1 MAVNANI
8 HQQQAINLTD
18 GAVLII
24 AGPGSG
30 KTFTLVERILNL
42 IQNHQVLPENLLV
55 VTFTEKAAMELRT
68 RVSNRLL
75 ELDIPFNVNE
85 MYLGTFHSVCLKI
98 IEDNR
103 EYTRLNRSFTLMDQF
118 DQQYFFFQKLREF
131 HEIENVHFITGTL
144 EKTPAWIQSENLVKW
159 INKVSEEV
167 LPIDELCESG
177 DQALTA
183 LGECYKKYSQL
194 LEENNALDFSTIQV
208 VALRLLQDNAE
219 VLQKMQSQLEY
230 LMVDEYQDTNTIQ
243 EKILMLLTGDKKN
256 ICVVGDDDQAL
267 YRFRGATVRNIL
279 QFPDNFPDQKCKQIS
294 LTTNYRSHPDI
305 IRFYNHW
312 MSEHHW
318 TINDVSYRYE
328 KIIEAPKADFPDCI
342 TAVKAIAEEHEDWHD
357 EIYNLLTHL
366 KEQGQLEDWNQVAF
380 LFQSVKNKKVQALAR
395 SLEEKGIPVYSP
407 RGNLFFE
414 REEICLL
421 IGALITIFPSYAADQ
436 DKLKTDGRS
445 MSIWEYYESQCV
457 TPFLAEIVKPEH
469 ESLRLWCKRKAEDH
483 ISLIRNTDYAFTSL
497 FYELLQFPLFSRY

>member
-1 MAVNANI
+1 
-8 HQQQAINLTD
+8 
-18 GAVLII
+18 
-24 AGPGSG
+24 
-30 KTFTLVERILNL
+30 
-42 IQNHQVLPENLLV
+42 
-55 VTFTEKAAMELRT
+55 
-68 RVSNRLL
+68 
-75 ELDIPFNVNE
+75 
-85 MYLGTFHSVCLKI
+85 
-98 IEDNR
+98 
-103 EYTRLNRSFTLMDQF
+103 MDQF

-328 KIIEAPKADFPDCI
+328 KIIEAPKADF
-342 TAVKAIAEEHEDWHD
+342 
-357 EIYNLLTHL
+357 
-366 KEQGQLEDWNQVAF
+366 
-380 LFQSVKNKKVQALAR
+380 
-395 SLEEKGIPVYSP
+395 
-407 RGNLFFE
+407 
-414 REEICLL
+414 L
-421 IGALITIFPSYAADQ
+421 IVLP
-436 DKLKTDGRS
+436 L
-445 MSIWEYYESQCV
+445 
-457 TPFLAEIVKPEH
+457 
-469 ESLRLWCKRKAEDH
+469 LRL
-483 ISLIRNTDYAFTSL
+483 
-497 FYELLQFPLFSRY
+497 